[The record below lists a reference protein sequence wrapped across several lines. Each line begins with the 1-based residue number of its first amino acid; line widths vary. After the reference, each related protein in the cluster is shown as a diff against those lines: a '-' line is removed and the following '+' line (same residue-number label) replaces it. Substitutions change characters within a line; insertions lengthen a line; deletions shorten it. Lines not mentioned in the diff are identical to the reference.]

1 MVTGIERALW
11 VTGIERTRKE
21 RKKNTQ
27 QNTNTNTEYGAI
39 WMRLY
44 VYVHTFYLLCY
55 RIKIRECSRYA
66 RLADLFFIMFVFFKY
81 LFAFI
86 SKKKKKQCALKHL
99 SGSKKKLSL
108 FYFIFEI
115 FLNCLGIW
123 TFWCFSLLVVVVY
136 HSPFPDCPYYIYICT
151 RSK

>member
-1 MVTGIERALW
+1 MISTNKSHSNVDVYGDWYRENTMGDWYREN
-11 VTGIERTRKE
+11 EKRTE
-21 RKKNTQ
+21 KKHTQ

-86 SKKKKKQCALKHL
+86 SKKKNSAHSNTWVEAKKNWASSTLYLKFFF
-99 SGSKKKLSL
+99 KLPWHM
-108 FYFIFEI
+108 
-115 FLNCLGIW
+115 NV
-123 TFWCFSLLVVVVY
+123 LVL
-136 HSPFPDCPYYIYICT
+136 
-151 RSK
+151 